1 MCVHKC
7 LQSIRNRR
15 GKEAQGMLGQAI
27 LVRDVNSIIRLVKYL
42 VSYLVPDV
50 EPSGEE

>member
-1 MCVHKC
+1 
-7 LQSIRNRR
+7 
-15 GKEAQGMLGQAI
+15 MLGQAI

-50 EPSGEE
+50 EPSGDE